1 MVPMGM
7 IKKMYGASAKMEALN
22 TVVSENLN
30 KHIFDNKLDLLG
42 YPLSDIEL
50 QQPADL
56 EKEDDM
62 DFYFEAALRPEINI
76 DFTNTMVDFYHI
88 VPTDEEVDKV
98 IEDLLQ
104 RNPNTSHPETVGED
118 DRLEI
123 KVREAKDG
131 KEVEGGFEKDGVY
144 FNMSQ
149 IKNKTQRK
157 KFIDKEVGAEFI
169 VNFAKVFG
177 SEEEAAKILGN
188 DAPAGSDFNI
198 IIDDAIRNEKPEL
211 DEEFFKKIFPDKEI
225 KDLDAFKKAVKAEM
239 EKQHE
244 AETDPILFNKMID
257 ELVAAVKFD
266 LPDAFMK
273 RWIVDNS
280 QGKISAE
287 DIEKNYDND
296 YVKGLR
302 WQLIEDAIVKANPEL
317 VIKDEEV
324 KDFVL
329 KQIFPGIDYATL
341 EDDMKANLDKIAAN
355 YLKDEQQVN
364 GLKNQLADIKMTAFL
379 KGKMNINYAETT
391 SADFVKKLE
400 GECAEGTVRQ
410 RAEETGG
417 LFRPKKI
424 GDDDA
429 KAAFV
434 EGGRHGGDSGAR
446 AECGVEIRMEPIERC
461 VGGGLLFPDVRRMPD
476 GKGEACVLRGHGEQ
490 GGGGKCGGGL
500 FIMDGHGGGLVDDD
514 IASRV
519 DFLREHF
526 DHEPFGACEYTPV
539 QSADVVAWM
548 IVAVF
553 REFES
558 VSRACS
564 EPSAV
569 QSRRLGGG

>member
-1 MVPMGM
+1 MNITQSTKGDNLISIKISVVKEDYQEALEKSLKQLRHRANVPGFRPGMVPMGM

-177 SEEEAAKILGN
+177 SEEEAAKVLGS

-211 DEEFFKKIFPDKEI
+211 DEEFFKKIFPNQEI
-225 KDLDAFKKAVKAEM
+225 KDLDAFKAAVKVEM

-244 AETDPILFNKMID
+244 AEADPILFTKMID

-280 QGKISAE
+280 QGKITPE

-317 VIKDEEV
+317 IIKDEEV

-329 KQIFPGIDYATL
+329 KQIFHGIDYATL

-355 YLKDEQQVN
+355 YLKDQQQVS
-364 GLKNQLADIKMTAFL
+364 GLKNQLADVKMTAFL
-379 KGKMNINYAETT
+379 KGKMNINYEETT
-391 SADFVKKLE
+391 SADFMKKLE
-400 GECAEGTVRQ
+400 KERKA
-410 RAEETGG
+410 
-417 LFRPKKI
+417 KK
-424 GDDDA
+424 
-429 KAAFV
+429 K
-434 EGGRHGGDSGAR
+434 
-446 AECGVEIRMEPIERC
+446 
-461 VGGGLLFPDVRRMPD
+461 
-476 GKGEACVLRGHGEQ
+476 
-490 GGGGKCGGGL
+490 
-500 FIMDGHGGGLVDDD
+500 
-514 IASRV
+514 
-519 DFLREHF
+519 
-526 DHEPFGACEYTPV
+526 
-539 QSADVVAWM
+539 
-548 IVAVF
+548 
-553 REFES
+553 
-558 VSRACS
+558 
-564 EPSAV
+564 
-569 QSRRLGGG
+569 

>member
-1 MVPMGM
+1 MNITQSTKGDNLISIKISVVKEDYQEALEKSLKQLRHRANVPGFRPGMVPMGM

-177 SEEEAAKILGN
+177 SEEEVAKVLGN

-225 KDLDAFKKAVKAEM
+225 KDLDAFKKAVKAEV

-341 EDDMKANLDKIAAN
+341 EDNMKANLDKIAAN

-400 GECAEGTVRQ
+400 
-410 RAEETGG
+410 EE
-417 LFRPKKI
+417 RKAKK
-424 GDDDA
+424 
-429 KAAFV
+429 
-434 EGGRHGGDSGAR
+434 
-446 AECGVEIRMEPIERC
+446 
-461 VGGGLLFPDVRRMPD
+461 
-476 GKGEACVLRGHGEQ
+476 
-490 GGGGKCGGGL
+490 
-500 FIMDGHGGGLVDDD
+500 
-514 IASRV
+514 
-519 DFLREHF
+519 
-526 DHEPFGACEYTPV
+526 
-539 QSADVVAWM
+539 
-548 IVAVF
+548 
-553 REFES
+553 
-558 VSRACS
+558 
-564 EPSAV
+564 
-569 QSRRLGGG
+569 

>member
-1 MVPMGM
+1 MNITQSTKGDNLISIKISVVKEDYQEALEKSLKQLRHKANVPGFRPGMVPMGM

-123 KVREAKDG
+123 KVREAKNG

-144 FNMSQ
+144 FNLSQ

-177 SEEEAAKILGN
+177 SEEEAAKILGA

-211 DEEFFKKIFPDKEI
+211 DEEFFKKIFPNQEI

-280 QGKISAE
+280 QGKITPE

-317 VIKDEEV
+317 IIKDEEV

-355 YLKDEQQVN
+355 YLKDQQQVS
-364 GLKNQLADIKMTAFL
+364 GLKNQLADVKMTAFL
-379 KGKMNINYAETT
+379 KGKMNINYEETT
-391 SADFVKKLE
+391 SADFMKKLE
-400 GECAEGTVRQ
+400 KERKA
-410 RAEETGG
+410 
-417 LFRPKKI
+417 KK
-424 GDDDA
+424 
-429 KAAFV
+429 
-434 EGGRHGGDSGAR
+434 
-446 AECGVEIRMEPIERC
+446 
-461 VGGGLLFPDVRRMPD
+461 
-476 GKGEACVLRGHGEQ
+476 
-490 GGGGKCGGGL
+490 
-500 FIMDGHGGGLVDDD
+500 
-514 IASRV
+514 
-519 DFLREHF
+519 
-526 DHEPFGACEYTPV
+526 
-539 QSADVVAWM
+539 
-548 IVAVF
+548 
-553 REFES
+553 
-558 VSRACS
+558 
-564 EPSAV
+564 
-569 QSRRLGGG
+569 

>member
-1 MVPMGM
+1 MNITQSTKGDNLISIKISVVKEDYQEALEKSLKQLRHRANVPGFRPGMVPMGM

-62 DFYFEAALRPEINI
+62 DFYFMAALRPEINI

-177 SEEEAAKILGN
+177 SEEEVAKVLGN

-400 GECAEGTVRQ
+400 
-410 RAEETGG
+410 EE
-417 LFRPKKI
+417 RKAKK
-424 GDDDA
+424 
-429 KAAFV
+429 
-434 EGGRHGGDSGAR
+434 
-446 AECGVEIRMEPIERC
+446 
-461 VGGGLLFPDVRRMPD
+461 
-476 GKGEACVLRGHGEQ
+476 
-490 GGGGKCGGGL
+490 
-500 FIMDGHGGGLVDDD
+500 
-514 IASRV
+514 
-519 DFLREHF
+519 
-526 DHEPFGACEYTPV
+526 
-539 QSADVVAWM
+539 
-548 IVAVF
+548 
-553 REFES
+553 
-558 VSRACS
+558 
-564 EPSAV
+564 
-569 QSRRLGGG
+569 